1 MATVFWIADWSVR
14 DRDFRTQVQGS
25 VGCTAVVWR
34 TVIIYVGAQCL
45 GLEVQGP
52 GVLFQA
58 LSVDVF

>member
-1 MATVFWIADWSVR
+1 MTVFWIADWSVK

-34 TVIIYVGAQCL
+34 VVVIYSGAQCS
-45 GLEVQGP
+45 GLKVQGP
-52 GVLFQA
+52 GVLCRA